1 MHVLTATPVLMLF
14 VSTESE
20 LEGATIWALLSWLV
34 ILSIQVNLHYNKSY
48 FISQPRTIDRVL

>member
-1 MHVLTATPVLMLF
+1 VHVLTATPVLMLF

-48 FISQPRTIDRVL
+48 FISQPRVVVG